1 MKSIIHILAL
11 AIACLSAF
19 PATAADEFEPGMVS
33 LKLTKVSP
41 RVYYVQGQA
50 GVVSAANE
58 GFNSNAGFVV
68 TDEGVVVFDA
78 LGTPAL
84 GKALLEQIRTVT
96 SKPVKKI
103 VISHY
108 HADHFYGLQAF
119 MKDKPVE
126 VIGDA
131 AVKAYLASAAPAA
144 RLEER
149 RSSLAP
155 WVNEHTRIVPPDT
168 LVSTPEMRFSLGG
181 VHFRVIRTGPAHTAE
196 DLLMLVEEEGVL
208 FTGDIVVAG
217 RVPYVVDA
225 DVGSWLA
232 AIERLAGYPAKILVT
247 GHGTHSVDAA
257 RDVQMTRDY
266 LRFLREAMRKA
277 VRDGVDFEQA
287 YRNTNWAPYDK
298 LPAFQDANRKNA
310 FGAYLAAEQESLGD
324 LN

>member
-1 MKSIIHILAL
+1 MKTLARILAL
-11 AIACLSAF
+11 AVACCSAI
-19 PATAADEFEPGMVS
+19 PASAAEEFEPGMVS

-68 TDEGVVVFDA
+68 TDDGVVVFDA

-84 GKALLEQIRTVT
+84 GKALLEQIRKVT
-96 SKPVKKI
+96 RKPVKKI

-119 MKDKPVE
+119 TKDKPE

-155 WVNEHTRIVPPDT
+155 WVNEHTRIVAPDT
-168 LVSTPEMRFSLGG
+168 YVSSPEMRFSLGG
-181 VHFRVIRTGPAHTAE
+181 VHFRVIRTGPAHTSE

-247 GHGTHSVDAA
+247 GHGVHSMDAS

-310 FGAYLAAEQESLGD
+310 FGAYLAAEQESLGELD
-324 LN
+324 

>member
-1 MKSIIHILAL
+1 MKATIRILAL
-11 AIACLSAF
+11 SLACLCAF

-68 TDEGVVVFDA
+68 TNDGVVVFDA

-126 VIGDA
+126 VIADA
-131 AVKAYLASAAPAA
+131 AVKAYLAGTAPAA

-155 WVNEHTRIVPPDT
+155 WVNEHTRIVAPDIY
-168 LVSTPEMRFSLGG
+168 VSTPELRFSLGG

-225 DVGSWLA
+225 DVGAWLA

-247 GHGTHSVDAA
+247 GHGAHSVDAA
-257 RDVQMTRDY
+257 RDVRMTRDY

-287 YRNTNWAPYDK
+287 YRSTNWAPYDK

-310 FGAYLAAEQESLGD
+310 FGAYLAAEQESLGELD
-324 LN
+324 